1 MKIFIIITISALL
14 LGCIA
19 ASASNNENE
28 NQNQNDD
35 SIKENLRKTLHKKMI
50 NHKTYQYF
58 GESNSVSSILKDLD
72 TDPDNN
78 ENLILLY
85 TGRSQNKRFQD
96 SGNKVNYQEEYGITI
111 DDSWNREH
119 VWPKS
124 HGFPEREDTA
134 FTDVH
139 HLFPADRTVNTLRG
153 TRDFDWSC
161 TPVEEA
167 EGCFYDFD
175 SWEPRDEVKGDI
187 ARMLFYMA
195 IRYEGPNYD
204 LELVDKSDTHGPVLG
219 KLNTLLLWNLLDPPS
234 DKERERNDKIEKL
247 YQGNRNPFIDHPEY
261 ADILWGK
268 PQRRSEISVATR
280 KIDFNEIVLGESREI
295 TIHYAVANFTEEP
308 EITFDS
314 TIEIT
319 NKDYN
324 KLENTARNN
333 LYTLGRNKLELRF
346 SPKQTGEI
354 SGKLEIKIGENKE
367 TITYH
372 GFVFPK
378 GTELVYQ
385 EDFDRRNSEWTIKTV
400 SGNQS
405 WRNSQYGERR
415 FMKISGYKSDDKSDS
430 WLISPE
436 IDIREISNPVLVF
449 ETAKRHKDI
458 IPGLELYYT
467 TDDRA
472 KENPAECSWTK
483 LPAAYSEDYYIWIK
497 SGYLNIEAVNNEKF
511 YLGFRYQ
518 SSEPK
523 KASTWELDNL
533 KIFGS
538 KAH

>member
-1 MKIFIIITISALL
+1 MKILLIISIAALL

-19 ASASNNENE
+19 VSANNDEE
-28 NQNQNDD
+28 QSKNDD
-35 SIKENLRKTLHKKMI
+35 SVKDNLRKSLHKQMTS
-50 NHKTYQYF
+50 HKTYQYF
-58 GESNSVSSILKDLD
+58 GETNSVSSILKDLD
-72 TDPDNN
+72 TDPENE

-96 SGNKVNYQEEYGITI
+96 SGNKVNYQEAYGITI

-124 HGFPEREDTA
+124 HGFPAREDTA

-175 SWEPRDEVKGDI
+175 SWEPRDEVKGDV

-195 IRYEGPNYD
+195 IRYEGPKYD
-204 LELVDKSDTHGPVLG
+204 LELVDKSDTNGPVLG

-268 PQRRSEISVATR
+268 PQRRTEISVATR
-280 KIDFNEIVLGESREI
+280 KIDFNEIVLGESKET
-295 TIHYAVANFTEEP
+295 TIHYAVANFTGNP
-308 EITFDS
+308 EVTFDN

-319 NKDYN
+319 NNDYD
-324 KLENTARNN
+324 KLENSARNN
-333 LYTLGRNKLELRF
+333 LYSLGRNKLNLRF

-354 SGKLEIKIGENKE
+354 TGKLQIKVGENKE
-367 TITYH
+367 VITYT
-372 GFVFPK
+372 GYVLPMD
-378 GTELVYQ
+378 TELIYS
-385 EDFDRRNSEWTIKTV
+385 EDFDRKNKDWTVKTV

-415 FMKISGYKSDDKSDS
+415 FMKISGYKSDVKSDS

-436 IDIREISNPVLVF
+436 LDIQDVNNPVLVF
-449 ETAKRHKDI
+449 ETAKRHKDV

-467 TDDRA
+467 SNLDA
-472 KENPAECSWTK
+472 KNNPENCEWTL
-483 LPAAYSEDYYIWIK
+483 LPQHIQRIII
-497 SGYLNIEAVNNEKF
+497 SGLNQV
-511 YLGFRYQ
+511 
-518 SSEPK
+518 
-523 KASTWELDNL
+523 T
-533 KIFGS
+533 
-538 KAH
+538 